1 MRTGRAALGKVEVV
15 RLREREGVHEEVNY
29 RGVGTRGNVTDS
41 EAEKDHHVTRQWGS
55 EGEGEGH
62 ARKEDK
68 DTHLGPVPV
77 ALNGVS
83 TNHGGHGRGGC

>member
-1 MRTGRAALGKVEVV
+1 MLGQEGMSQTVKLKRTLSR
-15 RLREREGVHEEVNY
+15 
-29 RGVGTRGNVTDS
+29 
-41 EAEKDHHVTRQWGS
+41 HVTRQWGS

-62 ARKEDK
+62 AGKEDK